1 MRYGGYNP
9 TTSEK
14 IFLDVNDVNSYTQNN
29 MYRMNIIKRNF
40 LRLLRVGAFGENEEI
55 EPMSEFK
62 WEVLFHIANI
72 HNVIGV
78 IFYAITQKR
87 IDENLIPYGV
97 IVKYKKIMEYDSS
110 NNSHLAT
117 SVCTSIQLPDAG
129 LSHMCNGFL
138 NNRLKC
144 IREKEPQSADASVET
159 LNMLDII
166 VQATES
172 AMTYGLSFA
181 TILRIGI
188 YLRVD
193 GDKIDFVKL
202 ENWLSKL
209 NLSRMAQLE
218 GSILIDIF
226 GFEKDEIPFVN
237 KLEPSA
243 HKIAI
248 EALEKPIRIDV
259 EEWKIRQKSTIFLAN
274 NSKAM
279 MKTVKNCMKYF
290 FFAPVEASSNF
301 LHRFASSLSN
311 LEE

>member
-1 MRYGGYNP
+1 
-9 TTSEK
+9 
-14 IFLDVNDVNSYTQNN
+14 
-29 MYRMNIIKRNF
+29 MNIIKRNF
-40 LRLLRVGAFGENEEI
+40 LRLLRLGAFGENEVI
-55 EPMSEFK
+55 EPMSKFK
-62 WEVLFHIANI
+62 WEVIFHIANI
-72 HNVIGV
+72 HNVVSV
-78 IFYAITQKR
+78 IFDGIAKNK
-87 IDENLIPYGV
+87 ENEALIPQD
-97 IVKYKKIMEYDSS
+97 IILKYKKILDEEGYGIKAQ
-110 NNSHLAT
+110 AT
-117 SVCTSIQLPDAG
+117 GSRPSVQLPDAG

-138 NNRLKC
+138 NARLKR
-144 IREKEPQSADASVET
+144 IRENEPQSADASVET

-166 VQATES
+166 VQATECT
-172 AMTYGLSFA
+172 MTYGLSFA

-202 ENWLSKL
+202 ENWLRKL
-209 NLSRMAQLE
+209 NLTRMAQLE

-226 GFEKDEIPFVN
+226 GFEMDEIPFVN
-237 KLEPSA
+237 KMEPSA

-248 EALEKPIRIDV
+248 EALEKPIRIDI
-259 EEWKIRQKSTIFLAN
+259 EEWKISQKSTIFLAN

>member
-1 MRYGGYNP
+1 
-9 TTSEK
+9 
-14 IFLDVNDVNSYTQNN
+14 
-29 MYRMNIIKRNF
+29 MNIIKRNF
-40 LRLLRVGAFGENEEI
+40 LRLLRLGAFGENEVI
-55 EPMSEFK
+55 EPMSKFK
-62 WEVLFHIANI
+62 WEVIFHIANI
-72 HNVIGV
+72 HNVVGV
-78 IFYAITQKR
+78 IFDGIAKNK
-87 IDENLIPYGV
+87 ENEALIPQD
-97 IVKYKKIMEYDSS
+97 IILKYKKILDEEGYGIK
-110 NNSHLAT
+110 AQT
-117 SVCTSIQLPDAG
+117 TGARPSVQLPDAG

-138 NNRLKC
+138 NARLKR
-144 IREKEPQSADASVET
+144 IRENEPQSADASVET

-166 VQATES
+166 VQATECT
-172 AMTYGLSFA
+172 MTYGLSFA

-202 ENWLSKL
+202 ENWLRKL
-209 NLSRMAQLE
+209 NLTRMAQLE

-226 GFEKDEIPFVN
+226 GFEMDEIPFVN
-237 KLEPSA
+237 KMEPSA

-248 EALEKPIRIDV
+248 EALEKPIRIDI
-259 EEWKIRQKSTIFLAN
+259 EEWKISQKSTIFLAN

>member
-1 MRYGGYNP
+1 
-9 TTSEK
+9 
-14 IFLDVNDVNSYTQNN
+14 
-29 MYRMNIIKRNF
+29 MNIIKRNF
-40 LRLLRVGAFGENEEI
+40 LRLLRLGAFGENEVI
-55 EPMSEFK
+55 EPMSKFK
-62 WEVLFHIANI
+62 WEVIFHIANI
-72 HNVIGV
+72 HNVVGV
-78 IFYAITQKR
+78 IFDGIAKNK
-87 IDENLIPYGV
+87 ENEALIPQD
-97 IVKYKKIMEYDSS
+97 IILKYKKILDEEGYGIKAQAMGSRP
-110 NNSHLAT
+110 
-117 SVCTSIQLPDAG
+117 SVQLPDAG

-138 NNRLKC
+138 NARLKR
-144 IREKEPQSADASVET
+144 IRENEPQSADASVET

-166 VQATES
+166 VQATECT
-172 AMTYGLSFA
+172 MTYGLSFA

-202 ENWLSKL
+202 ENWLRKL
-209 NLSRMAQLE
+209 NLTRMAQLE

-226 GFEKDEIPFVN
+226 GFEMDEIPFEN
-237 KLEPSA
+237 KMEPSA

-248 EALEKPIRIDV
+248 EALEKPIRIDI
-259 EEWKIRQKSTIFLAN
+259 EEWKISQKSTIFLAN

>member
-1 MRYGGYNP
+1 
-9 TTSEK
+9 
-14 IFLDVNDVNSYTQNN
+14 
-29 MYRMNIIKRNF
+29 MNIIKRNF
-40 LRLLRVGAFGENEEI
+40 LRLLRLGAFGENEVI
-55 EPMSEFK
+55 EPMSKFK
-62 WEVLFHIANI
+62 WEVIFHIANI
-72 HNVIGV
+72 HNVVGL
-78 IFYAITQKR
+78 IFDGIAKNK
-87 IDENLIPYGV
+87 ENEALIPQD
-97 IVKYKKIMEYDSS
+97 IILKYKKILDEEGYGIKAQ
-110 NNSHLAT
+110 AT
-117 SVCTSIQLPDAG
+117 GSRPSVQLPDAG

-138 NNRLKC
+138 NARLKR
-144 IREKEPQSADASVET
+144 IRENEPQSADASVET

-166 VQATES
+166 VQATECT
-172 AMTYGLSFA
+172 MTYGLSFA

-188 YLRVD
+188 YLRED

-202 ENWLSKL
+202 ENWLRKL
-209 NLSRMAQLE
+209 NLTRMAQLE

-226 GFEKDEIPFVN
+226 GFEMDEIPFVN
-237 KLEPSA
+237 KMEPSA

-248 EALEKPIRIDV
+248 EALEKPIRIDI

>member
-1 MRYGGYNP
+1 
-9 TTSEK
+9 
-14 IFLDVNDVNSYTQNN
+14 
-29 MYRMNIIKRNF
+29 MNIIKRNF
-40 LRLLRVGAFGENEEI
+40 LRLLRLGAFGENEVI
-55 EPMSEFK
+55 EPMSKFK
-62 WEVLFHIANI
+62 WEVIFHIANI
-72 HNVIGV
+72 HNVVGL
-78 IFYAITQKR
+78 IFDGIAKNK
-87 IDENLIPYGV
+87 ENEALIPQD
-97 IVKYKKIMEYDSS
+97 IILKYKKILDEEGYGIKAQ
-110 NNSHLAT
+110 AT
-117 SVCTSIQLPDAG
+117 GSRPSVQLPDAG

-138 NNRLKC
+138 NARLKR
-144 IREKEPQSADASVET
+144 IRENEPQSADASVET

-166 VQATES
+166 VQATECT
-172 AMTYGLSFA
+172 MTYGLSFA

-202 ENWLSKL
+202 ENWLRKL
-209 NLSRMAQLE
+209 NLTRMAQLE

-226 GFEKDEIPFVN
+226 GFEMDEIPFVN
-237 KLEPSA
+237 KMEPSA

-248 EALEKPIRIDV
+248 EALEKPIRIDI

-279 MKTVKNCMKYF
+279 MKTVKNCMKYL

>member
-1 MRYGGYNP
+1 
-9 TTSEK
+9 
-14 IFLDVNDVNSYTQNN
+14 
-29 MYRMNIIKRNF
+29 MNIIKRNF
-40 LRLLRVGAFGENEEI
+40 LRLLRLGAFGENEVI
-55 EPMSEFK
+55 EPMSKFK
-62 WEVLFHIANI
+62 WEVIFHIANN
-72 HNVIGV
+72 HNVVGL
-78 IFYAITQKR
+78 IFDGIAKNK
-87 IDENLIPYGV
+87 ENEALIPQD
-97 IVKYKKIMEYDSS
+97 IILKYKKILDEEGYGIKAQ
-110 NNSHLAT
+110 AT
-117 SVCTSIQLPDAG
+117 GSRPSVQLPDAG

-138 NNRLKC
+138 NARLKR
-144 IREKEPQSADASVET
+144 IRENEPQSADASVET

-166 VQATES
+166 VQATECT
-172 AMTYGLSFA
+172 MTYGLSFA

-202 ENWLSKL
+202 ENWLRKL
-209 NLSRMAQLE
+209 NLTRMAQLE

-226 GFEKDEIPFVN
+226 GFEMDEIPFVN
-237 KLEPSA
+237 KMEPSA

-248 EALEKPIRIDV
+248 EALEKPIRIDI

>member
-1 MRYGGYNP
+1 
-9 TTSEK
+9 
-14 IFLDVNDVNSYTQNN
+14 
-29 MYRMNIIKRNF
+29 MNIIKRNF
-40 LRLLRVGAFGENEEI
+40 LRLLRLGAFGENEVI
-55 EPMSEFK
+55 EPMSKFK
-62 WEVLFHIANI
+62 WEVIFHIANI
-72 HNVIGV
+72 HNVVGL
-78 IFYAITQKR
+78 IFDGIAKNK
-87 IDENLIPYGV
+87 ENEALIPQD
-97 IVKYKKIMEYDSS
+97 IILKYKKILDEEGYGIKAQ
-110 NNSHLAT
+110 AT
-117 SVCTSIQLPDAG
+117 GSRPSVQLPDAG

-138 NNRLKC
+138 NARLKR
-144 IREKEPQSADASVET
+144 IRENEPQSADASVET

-166 VQATES
+166 VQATECT
-172 AMTYGLSFA
+172 MTYGLSFA

-193 GDKIDFVKL
+193 GDKIDFIKL
-202 ENWLSKL
+202 ENWLRKL
-209 NLSRMAQLE
+209 NLTRMAQLE

-226 GFEKDEIPFVN
+226 GFEMDEIPFVN
-237 KLEPSA
+237 KMEPSA

-248 EALEKPIRIDV
+248 EALEKPIRIDI

>member
-1 MRYGGYNP
+1 
-9 TTSEK
+9 
-14 IFLDVNDVNSYTQNN
+14 
-29 MYRMNIIKRNF
+29 MNIIKRNF
-40 LRLLRVGAFGENEEI
+40 LRLLRLGAFGENEVI
-55 EPMSEFK
+55 EPMSKFK
-62 WEVLFHIANI
+62 WEMIFHIANI
-72 HNVIGV
+72 HNVVGL
-78 IFYAITQKR
+78 IFDGIAKNK
-87 IDENLIPYGV
+87 ENEALIPQD
-97 IVKYKKIMEYDSS
+97 IILKYKKILDEEGYGIKAQ
-110 NNSHLAT
+110 AT
-117 SVCTSIQLPDAG
+117 GSRPSVQLPDAG

-138 NNRLKC
+138 NARLKR
-144 IREKEPQSADASVET
+144 IRENEPQSADASVET

-166 VQATES
+166 VQATECT
-172 AMTYGLSFA
+172 MTYGLSFA

-202 ENWLSKL
+202 ENWLRKL
-209 NLSRMAQLE
+209 NLTRMAQLE

-226 GFEKDEIPFVN
+226 GFEMDEIPFVN
-237 KLEPSA
+237 KMEPSA

-248 EALEKPIRIDV
+248 EALEKPIRIDI

>member
-1 MRYGGYNP
+1 
-9 TTSEK
+9 
-14 IFLDVNDVNSYTQNN
+14 
-29 MYRMNIIKRNF
+29 MNIIKRNF
-40 LRLLRVGAFGENEEI
+40 LRLLRLGAFGENEVI
-55 EPMSEFK
+55 EPMSKFK
-62 WEVLFHIANI
+62 WEVIFHIANI
-72 HNVIGV
+72 HNVVGV
-78 IFYAITQKR
+78 IFDGIAKNK
-87 IDENLIPYGV
+87 ENEALIPQD
-97 IVKYKKIMEYDSS
+97 IILKYKKILDEEGYGIKAQ
-110 NNSHLAT
+110 AT
-117 SVCTSIQLPDAG
+117 GSRPSVQLPDAG

-138 NNRLKC
+138 NARLKR
-144 IREKEPQSADASVET
+144 IRENEPQSADASVET

-166 VQATES
+166 VQATECT
-172 AMTYGLSFA
+172 MTYGLSFA

-188 YLRVD
+188 YLSVD

-202 ENWLSKL
+202 ENWLRKL
-209 NLSRMAQLE
+209 NLTRMAQLE

-226 GFEKDEIPFVN
+226 GFEMDEIPFVN
-237 KLEPSA
+237 KMEPSA

-248 EALEKPIRIDV
+248 EALEKPIRIDI
-259 EEWKIRQKSTIFLAN
+259 EEWKISQKSTIFLAN

>member
-1 MRYGGYNP
+1 
-9 TTSEK
+9 
-14 IFLDVNDVNSYTQNN
+14 
-29 MYRMNIIKRNF
+29 MNIIKRNF
-40 LRLLRVGAFGENEEI
+40 LRLLRLGAFGENEVI
-55 EPMSEFK
+55 EPMSKFK
-62 WEVLFHIANI
+62 WEVIFHIANI
-72 HNVIGV
+72 HNVVGV
-78 IFYAITQKR
+78 IFDGIAKNK
-87 IDENLIPYGV
+87 ENEALIPQD
-97 IVKYKKIMEYDSS
+97 IILKYKKILDEEGYGIKSQTTGS
-110 NNSHLAT
+110 RP
-117 SVCTSIQLPDAG
+117 SVQLPDAG

-138 NNRLKC
+138 NARLKR
-144 IREKEPQSADASVET
+144 IRENEPQSADASVET

-166 VQATES
+166 VQATDCT
-172 AMTYGLSFA
+172 MTYGLSFA

-202 ENWLSKL
+202 ENWLRKL
-209 NLSRMAQLE
+209 NLTRMAQLE

-226 GFEKDEIPFVN
+226 GFEMDEIPFVN
-237 KLEPSA
+237 KMEPSA

-248 EALEKPIRIDV
+248 EALEKPIRIDI
-259 EEWKIRQKSTIFLAN
+259 EEWKISQKSTIFLAN

>member
-1 MRYGGYNP
+1 
-9 TTSEK
+9 
-14 IFLDVNDVNSYTQNN
+14 
-29 MYRMNIIKRNF
+29 MNIIKRNF
-40 LRLLRVGAFGENEEI
+40 LRLLRLGAFGENEVI
-55 EPMSEFK
+55 EPMSKFK
-62 WEVLFHIANI
+62 WEVIFHIANI
-72 HNVIGV
+72 HNVVGV
-78 IFYAITQKR
+78 IFDGIAKNK
-87 IDENLIPYGV
+87 ENEALIPQD
-97 IVKYKKIMEYDSS
+97 IILKYKMILDEEGYGIKAQ
-110 NNSHLAT
+110 AT
-117 SVCTSIQLPDAG
+117 GSRPSVQLPDAG

-138 NNRLKC
+138 NARLKR
-144 IREKEPQSADASVET
+144 IRENEPQSADASVET

-166 VQATES
+166 VQATECT
-172 AMTYGLSFA
+172 MTYGLSFA

-202 ENWLSKL
+202 ENWLRKL
-209 NLSRMAQLE
+209 NLTRMAQLE

-226 GFEKDEIPFVN
+226 GFEMDEIPFVN
-237 KLEPSA
+237 KMEPSA

-248 EALEKPIRIDV
+248 EALEKPIRIDI
-259 EEWKIRQKSTIFLAN
+259 EEWKISQKSTIFLAN

>member
-1 MRYGGYNP
+1 
-9 TTSEK
+9 
-14 IFLDVNDVNSYTQNN
+14 
-29 MYRMNIIKRNF
+29 MNIIKRNF
-40 LRLLRVGAFGENEEI
+40 LRLLRLGAFGENEVI
-55 EPMSEFK
+55 EPMSKFK
-62 WEVLFHIANI
+62 WEVIFHIANI
-72 HNVIGV
+72 HNVVGV
-78 IFYAITQKR
+78 IFDGIAKNK
-87 IDENLIPYGV
+87 ENEALIPQD
-97 IVKYKKIMEYDSS
+97 IILKYKKILDEEGYGIKAQ
-110 NNSHLAT
+110 AT
-117 SVCTSIQLPDAG
+117 GSRPSVQLPDAG

-138 NNRLKC
+138 NARLKR
-144 IREKEPQSADASVET
+144 IRENEPQSADASVET

-166 VQATES
+166 VQATECT
-172 AMTYGLSFA
+172 MTYGLSFA

-193 GDKIDFVKL
+193 GDQIDFVKL
-202 ENWLSKL
+202 ENWLRKL
-209 NLSRMAQLE
+209 NLTRMAQLE

-226 GFEKDEIPFVN
+226 GFEMDEIPFVN
-237 KLEPSA
+237 KMEPSA

-248 EALEKPIRIDV
+248 EALEKPIRIDI
-259 EEWKIRQKSTIFLAN
+259 EEWKISQKSTIFLAN

>member
-1 MRYGGYNP
+1 
-9 TTSEK
+9 
-14 IFLDVNDVNSYTQNN
+14 
-29 MYRMNIIKRNF
+29 MNIIKRNF
-40 LRLLRVGAFGENEEI
+40 LRLLRLGAFGENEVI
-55 EPMSEFK
+55 EPMSKFK
-62 WEVLFHIANI
+62 WEVIFHIANI
-72 HNVIGV
+72 HNVVGV
-78 IFYAITQKR
+78 IFDGIAKNK
-87 IDENLIPYGV
+87 ENEALIPQD
-97 IVKYKKIMEYDSS
+97 IILKYKKILDEEGYGIKAQ
-110 NNSHLAT
+110 AT
-117 SVCTSIQLPDAG
+117 GARPSVQLPDAG

-138 NNRLKC
+138 NARLKR
-144 IREKEPQSADASVET
+144 IRENEPQSTDASVET

-166 VQATES
+166 VQATECT
-172 AMTYGLSFA
+172 MTYGLSFA

-202 ENWLSKL
+202 ENWLRKL
-209 NLSRMAQLE
+209 NLTRMAQLE

-226 GFEKDEIPFVN
+226 GFEMDEIPFVN
-237 KLEPSA
+237 KMEPSA

-248 EALEKPIRIDV
+248 EALEKPIRIDI
-259 EEWKIRQKSTIFLAN
+259 EEWKISQKSTIFLAN

>member
-1 MRYGGYNP
+1 
-9 TTSEK
+9 
-14 IFLDVNDVNSYTQNN
+14 
-29 MYRMNIIKRNF
+29 MNIIKRNF
-40 LRLLRVGAFGENEEI
+40 LRLLRLGAFGENEVI
-55 EPMSEFK
+55 EPMSKFK
-62 WEVLFHIANI
+62 WEVIFHIANI
-72 HNVIGV
+72 HNVVGV
-78 IFYAITQKR
+78 IFEGIAKNK
-87 IDENLIPYGV
+87 ENEALIPQD
-97 IVKYKKIMEYDSS
+97 IILKYKKTLDEEGYGIKAQ
-110 NNSHLAT
+110 AT
-117 SVCTSIQLPDAG
+117 GSRPSVQLPDAG

-138 NNRLKC
+138 NARLKR
-144 IREKEPQSADASVET
+144 IRENEPQSADASVET

-166 VQATES
+166 VQATECT
-172 AMTYGLSFA
+172 MTYGLSFA

-202 ENWLSKL
+202 ENWLRKL
-209 NLSRMAQLE
+209 NLTRMAQLE

-226 GFEKDEIPFVN
+226 GFEMDEIPFVN
-237 KLEPSA
+237 KMEPSA

-248 EALEKPIRIDV
+248 EALEKPIRIDI
-259 EEWKIRQKSTIFLAN
+259 EEWKISQKSTIFLAN

>member
-1 MRYGGYNP
+1 
-9 TTSEK
+9 
-14 IFLDVNDVNSYTQNN
+14 
-29 MYRMNIIKRNF
+29 MNIIKRNF
-40 LRLLRVGAFGENEEI
+40 LRLLRLGAFGENEVI
-55 EPMSEFK
+55 EPMSKFK
-62 WEVLFHIANI
+62 WEVIFHIANI
-72 HNVIGV
+72 HNVVGV
-78 IFYAITQKR
+78 IFDGIAKNK
-87 IDENLIPYGV
+87 ENEALIPQD
-97 IVKYKKIMEYDSS
+97 IILKYKKILDEEGYGIKAQTTGSRP
-110 NNSHLAT
+110 
-117 SVCTSIQLPDAG
+117 SVQLPDAG

-138 NNRLKC
+138 NARLKR
-144 IREKEPQSADASVET
+144 IRENEPQSADASIET

-166 VQATES
+166 VQATECT
-172 AMTYGLSFA
+172 MTYGLSFA

-202 ENWLSKL
+202 ENWLRKL
-209 NLSRMAQLE
+209 NLTRMAQLE

-226 GFEKDEIPFVN
+226 GFEMDEIPFVN
-237 KLEPSA
+237 KMEPSA

-248 EALEKPIRIDV
+248 EALEKPIRIDI
-259 EEWKIRQKSTIFLAN
+259 EEWKISQKSTIFLAN

>member
-1 MRYGGYNP
+1 
-9 TTSEK
+9 
-14 IFLDVNDVNSYTQNN
+14 
-29 MYRMNIIKRNF
+29 MNIIKRNF
-40 LRLLRVGAFGENEEI
+40 LRLLRLGAFGENEVI
-55 EPMSEFK
+55 EPMSKFK
-62 WEVLFHIANI
+62 WEVICHIANI
-72 HNVIGV
+72 HNVVSV
-78 IFYAITQKR
+78 IFDGIAKNK
-87 IDENLIPYGV
+87 ENEALIPQD
-97 IVKYKKIMEYDSS
+97 IILKYKKILDEEGYGIKAQTTGSRP
-110 NNSHLAT
+110 
-117 SVCTSIQLPDAG
+117 SVQLPDAG

-138 NNRLKC
+138 NARLKR
-144 IREKEPQSADASVET
+144 IRENEPQSADASVET

-166 VQATES
+166 VQATECT
-172 AMTYGLSFA
+172 MTYGLSFA

-202 ENWLSKL
+202 ENWLRKL
-209 NLSRMAQLE
+209 NLTRMAQLE

-226 GFEKDEIPFVN
+226 GFEMDEIPFVN
-237 KLEPSA
+237 KMEPSA

-248 EALEKPIRIDV
+248 EALEKPIRIDI
-259 EEWKIRQKSTIFLAN
+259 EEWKISQKSTIFLAN

>member
-1 MRYGGYNP
+1 
-9 TTSEK
+9 
-14 IFLDVNDVNSYTQNN
+14 
-29 MYRMNIIKRNF
+29 MNIIKRNF
-40 LRLLRVGAFGENEEI
+40 LRLLRLGAFGENEVI
-55 EPMSEFK
+55 EPMSKFK
-62 WEVLFHIANI
+62 WEVIFHIANI
-72 HNVIGV
+72 HNVVGL
-78 IFYAITQKR
+78 IFDGIAKNK
-87 IDENLIPYGV
+87 ENEALIPQD
-97 IVKYKKIMEYDSS
+97 IILKYKKILDEEGYGIKAQ
-110 NNSHLAT
+110 AT
-117 SVCTSIQLPDAG
+117 WSRPSVQLPDAG

-138 NNRLKC
+138 NARLKR
-144 IREKEPQSADASVET
+144 IRENEPQSADASVET

-166 VQATES
+166 VQATECT
-172 AMTYGLSFA
+172 MTYGLSFA

-202 ENWLSKL
+202 ENWLRKL
-209 NLSRMAQLE
+209 NLTRMAQLE

-226 GFEKDEIPFVN
+226 GFEMDEIPFVN
-237 KLEPSA
+237 KMEPSA

-248 EALEKPIRIDV
+248 EALEKPIRIDI

>member
-1 MRYGGYNP
+1 
-9 TTSEK
+9 
-14 IFLDVNDVNSYTQNN
+14 
-29 MYRMNIIKRNF
+29 MNIIKRNF
-40 LRLLRVGAFGENEEI
+40 LRLLRLGAFGENEVI
-55 EPMSEFK
+55 EPMSKFK
-62 WEVLFHIANI
+62 WEVIFHIANI
-72 HNVIGV
+72 HNVVGV
-78 IFYAITQKR
+78 IFDGIAKNK
-87 IDENLIPYGV
+87 ENEALIPQD
-97 IVKYKKIMEYDSS
+97 IILKYKKILDEEGYGIKAK
-110 NNSHLAT
+110 AT
-117 SVCTSIQLPDAG
+117 GSRPSVQLPDAG

-138 NNRLKC
+138 NARLKR
-144 IREKEPQSADASVET
+144 IRENEPQSADASVET

-166 VQATES
+166 VQATECT
-172 AMTYGLSFA
+172 MTYGLSFA

-202 ENWLSKL
+202 ENWLRKL
-209 NLSRMAQLE
+209 NLTRMAQLE

-226 GFEKDEIPFVN
+226 GFEMDEIPFVN
-237 KLEPSA
+237 KMEPRA

-248 EALEKPIRIDV
+248 EALEKPIRIDI
-259 EEWKIRQKSTIFLAN
+259 EEWKISQKSTIFLAN

>member
-1 MRYGGYNP
+1 
-9 TTSEK
+9 
-14 IFLDVNDVNSYTQNN
+14 
-29 MYRMNIIKRNF
+29 MNIIKRNF
-40 LRLLRVGAFGENEEI
+40 LRLLRLGAFGENEVI
-55 EPMSEFK
+55 EPMSKFK
-62 WEVLFHIANI
+62 WEVIFHIANI
-72 HNVIGV
+72 HNVVGL
-78 IFYAITQKR
+78 IFDGIAKNK
-87 IDENLIPYGV
+87 ENEALIPQD
-97 IVKYKKIMEYDSS
+97 IILKYKKILDEEGYGIKAQ
-110 NNSHLAT
+110 AT
-117 SVCTSIQLPDAG
+117 GSRPSVQLPDAG

-138 NNRLKC
+138 NARLKR
-144 IREKEPQSADASVET
+144 IRENEPQSADASVET

-166 VQATES
+166 VQATECT
-172 AMTYGLSFA
+172 MTYGLSFA

-202 ENWLSKL
+202 ENWLRKL
-209 NLSRMAQLE
+209 NLTRMAQLE

-237 KLEPSA
+237 KMEPSA

-248 EALEKPIRIDV
+248 EALEKPIRIDI
-259 EEWKIRQKSTIFLAN
+259 EEWKISQKSTIFLAN

>member
-1 MRYGGYNP
+1 
-9 TTSEK
+9 
-14 IFLDVNDVNSYTQNN
+14 
-29 MYRMNIIKRNF
+29 MNIIKRNF
-40 LRLLRVGAFGENEEI
+40 LRLLRLGAFGENEVI
-55 EPMSEFK
+55 EPMSKFK
-62 WEVLFHIANI
+62 WEVIFHIANI
-72 HNVIGV
+72 HNVVGV
-78 IFYAITQKR
+78 IFDGIAKNK
-87 IDENLIPYGV
+87 ENEALIPQD
-97 IVKYKKIMEYDSS
+97 IILKYKKILDEEGYGIKAQAMGSRP
-110 NNSHLAT
+110 
-117 SVCTSIQLPDAG
+117 SVQLPDAG

-138 NNRLKC
+138 NARLKR
-144 IREKEPQSADASVET
+144 IRENEPQSADASVET

-166 VQATES
+166 VQATECT
-172 AMTYGLSFA
+172 MTYGLSFA

-202 ENWLSKL
+202 ENWLRKL
-209 NLSRMAQLE
+209 NLTRMAQLE

-226 GFEKDEIPFVN
+226 GFEMDEIPFVN
-237 KLEPSA
+237 KMEPSA

-248 EALEKPIRIDV
+248 EALEKPIRIDI

>member
-1 MRYGGYNP
+1 
-9 TTSEK
+9 
-14 IFLDVNDVNSYTQNN
+14 
-29 MYRMNIIKRNF
+29 MNIIKRNF
-40 LRLLRVGAFGENEEI
+40 LRLLRLGAFGENEVI
-55 EPMSEFK
+55 EPMSKFK
-62 WEVLFHIANI
+62 WEVIFHIANI
-72 HNVIGV
+72 HNVVGL
-78 IFYAITQKR
+78 IFDGIAKNK
-87 IDENLIPYGV
+87 ENEALIPQD
-97 IVKYKKIMEYDSS
+97 IILKYKKILDEEGYCIKAQ
-110 NNSHLAT
+110 AT
-117 SVCTSIQLPDAG
+117 GSRPSVQLPDAG
-129 LSHMCNGFL
+129 LSHMSNGFL
-138 NNRLKC
+138 NARLKR
-144 IREKEPQSADASVET
+144 IRENEPQSADASVET

-166 VQATES
+166 VQATECT
-172 AMTYGLSFA
+172 MTYGLSFA

-202 ENWLSKL
+202 ENWLRKL
-209 NLSRMAQLE
+209 NLTRMAQLE

-226 GFEKDEIPFVN
+226 GFEMDEIPFVN
-237 KLEPSA
+237 KMEPSA

-248 EALEKPIRIDV
+248 EALEKPIRIDI

>member
-1 MRYGGYNP
+1 
-9 TTSEK
+9 
-14 IFLDVNDVNSYTQNN
+14 
-29 MYRMNIIKRNF
+29 MNIIKRNF
-40 LRLLRVGAFGENEEI
+40 LRLLRLGAFGENEVI
-55 EPMSEFK
+55 EPMSKFK
-62 WEVLFHIANI
+62 WEVIFHIANI
-72 HNVIGV
+72 HNVVGV
-78 IFYAITQKR
+78 IFDGIAKNK
-87 IDENLIPYGV
+87 ENEALIPQD
-97 IVKYKKIMEYDSS
+97 IILKYKKILDEEGYGIKAQ
-110 NNSHLAT
+110 AT
-117 SVCTSIQLPDAG
+117 GSRPSVQLPDAG

-138 NNRLKC
+138 NARLKR
-144 IREKEPQSADASVET
+144 IRENEPQSADASVGT

-166 VQATES
+166 VQATECT
-172 AMTYGLSFA
+172 MTYGLSFA

-202 ENWLSKL
+202 ENWLRKL
-209 NLSRMAQLE
+209 NLTRMAQLE

-226 GFEKDEIPFVN
+226 GFEMDEIPFVN
-237 KLEPSA
+237 KMEPRA

-248 EALEKPIRIDV
+248 EALEKPIRIDI
-259 EEWKIRQKSTIFLAN
+259 EEWKISQKSTIFLAN

>member
-1 MRYGGYNP
+1 
-9 TTSEK
+9 
-14 IFLDVNDVNSYTQNN
+14 
-29 MYRMNIIKRNF
+29 MNIIKRNF
-40 LRLLRVGAFGENEEI
+40 LRLLRLGAFGENEVI
-55 EPMSEFK
+55 EPMSKFK
-62 WEVLFHIANI
+62 WEVIFHIANI
-72 HNVIGV
+72 HNVVGV
-78 IFYAITQKR
+78 IFDGIAKNK
-87 IDENLIPYGV
+87 ENEALIPQD
-97 IVKYKKIMEYDSS
+97 IILKYKKILDEEGYGIKAQ
-110 NNSHLAT
+110 AT
-117 SVCTSIQLPDAG
+117 GSRPSVQLPDAG

-138 NNRLKC
+138 NARLKR
-144 IREKEPQSADASVET
+144 IRENEPQSADASVET

-166 VQATES
+166 VQATECT
-172 AMTYGLSFA
+172 MTYGLSFA

-202 ENWLSKL
+202 ENWLRKL
-209 NLSRMAQLE
+209 NLTRMAQLE

-226 GFEKDEIPFVN
+226 GLEMDEIPFVN
-237 KLEPSA
+237 KMEPSA

-248 EALEKPIRIDV
+248 EALEKPIRIDI
-259 EEWKIRQKSTIFLAN
+259 EEWKISQKSTIFLAN

>member
-1 MRYGGYNP
+1 
-9 TTSEK
+9 
-14 IFLDVNDVNSYTQNN
+14 
-29 MYRMNIIKRNF
+29 MNIIKRNF
-40 LRLLRVGAFGENEEI
+40 LRLLRLGAFGENEVI
-55 EPMSEFK
+55 EPMSKFK
-62 WEVLFHIANI
+62 WEVIFHIANI
-72 HNVIGV
+72 HNVVSV
-78 IFYAITQKR
+78 IFDGIAKNK
-87 IDENLIPYGV
+87 ENEALIPQD
-97 IVKYKKIMEYDSS
+97 IILKYKKILDEEGYGIKAQTTGSRP
-110 NNSHLAT
+110 
-117 SVCTSIQLPDAG
+117 SVQLPDAG

-138 NNRLKC
+138 NARLKR
-144 IREKEPQSADASVET
+144 IRENEPQSADASVET

-166 VQATES
+166 VQATECT
-172 AMTYGLSFA
+172 MTYGLSFA

-202 ENWLSKL
+202 ENWLRKL
-209 NLSRMAQLE
+209 NLTRMAQLE

-226 GFEKDEIPFVN
+226 GFEMDEIPFVN
-237 KLEPSA
+237 KMEPSA

-248 EALEKPIRIDV
+248 EALEKPIRIDI
-259 EEWKIRQKSTIFLAN
+259 EEWKISQKSTIFLAN

>member
-1 MRYGGYNP
+1 
-9 TTSEK
+9 
-14 IFLDVNDVNSYTQNN
+14 
-29 MYRMNIIKRNF
+29 MNIIKRNF
-40 LRLLRVGAFGENEEI
+40 LRLLRLGAFGENEVI
-55 EPMSEFK
+55 EPMSKFK
-62 WEVLFHIANI
+62 WEVIFHIANI
-72 HNVIGV
+72 HNVVGL
-78 IFYAITQKR
+78 IFDGIAKNK
-87 IDENLIPYGV
+87 ENEALIPQD
-97 IVKYKKIMEYDSS
+97 IILKYKKILDEEGYGIKAQ
-110 NNSHLAT
+110 AT
-117 SVCTSIQLPDAG
+117 GSIPSVQLPDAG
-129 LSHMCNGFL
+129 LSHMFNGFL
-138 NNRLKC
+138 NARLKR
-144 IREKEPQSADASVET
+144 IRENEPQSADASVET

-166 VQATES
+166 VQATECT
-172 AMTYGLSFA
+172 MTYGLSFA

-202 ENWLSKL
+202 ENWLRKL
-209 NLSRMAQLE
+209 NLTRMAQLE

-226 GFEKDEIPFVN
+226 GFEMDEIPFVN
-237 KLEPSA
+237 KMEPSA

-248 EALEKPIRIDV
+248 EALEKPIRIDI

>member
-1 MRYGGYNP
+1 
-9 TTSEK
+9 
-14 IFLDVNDVNSYTQNN
+14 
-29 MYRMNIIKRNF
+29 MNIIKRNF
-40 LRLLRVGAFGENEEI
+40 LRLLRLGAFGENEVI
-55 EPMSEFK
+55 EPMSKFK
-62 WEVLFHIANI
+62 WEVIFHIANI
-72 HNVIGV
+72 HNVVGV
-78 IFYAITQKR
+78 IFDGIAKNK
-87 IDENLIPYGV
+87 ENEALIPQD
-97 IVKYKKIMEYDSS
+97 IILKYKKILDEEGYGIKAQ
-110 NNSHLAT
+110 AT
-117 SVCTSIQLPDAG
+117 GSRPSVQLPDAG

-138 NNRLKC
+138 NARLKR
-144 IREKEPQSADASVET
+144 IRENEPQSADASVET

-166 VQATES
+166 VQATECT
-172 AMTYGLSFA
+172 MTYGLSFA

-202 ENWLSKL
+202 ENWLRKL
-209 NLSRMAQLE
+209 NLTRMAQLE

-226 GFEKDEIPFVN
+226 GFEMDEIPFVN
-237 KLEPSA
+237 KMEPSA

-248 EALEKPIRIDV
+248 EALEKPIRIDI
-259 EEWKIRQKSTIFLAN
+259 EEWNISQKSTIFLAN

>member
-1 MRYGGYNP
+1 
-9 TTSEK
+9 
-14 IFLDVNDVNSYTQNN
+14 
-29 MYRMNIIKRNF
+29 MNIIKRNF
-40 LRLLRVGAFGENEEI
+40 LRLLRLGAFGENEVI
-55 EPMSEFK
+55 EPMSKFK
-62 WEVLFHIANI
+62 WEVIFHIANI
-72 HNVIGV
+72 HNVVGV
-78 IFYAITQKR
+78 IFDGIAKNK
-87 IDENLIPYGV
+87 ENEALIPQD
-97 IVKYKKIMEYDSS
+97 IILKYKKILDEEGYGIKSQTTSS
-110 NNSHLAT
+110 IP
-117 SVCTSIQLPDAG
+117 SVQLPDAG

-138 NNRLKC
+138 NARLKR
-144 IREKEPQSADASVET
+144 IRANEPQSTDASVET

-166 VQATES
+166 VQATECT
-172 AMTYGLSFA
+172 MTYGLSFA

-202 ENWLSKL
+202 ENWLRKL
-209 NLSRMAQLE
+209 NLTRMAQLE

-226 GFEKDEIPFVN
+226 GFEMDEIPFVN
-237 KLEPSA
+237 KMEPSA

-248 EALEKPIRIDV
+248 EALEKPIRIDI
-259 EEWKIRQKSTIFLAN
+259 EEWKISQKSTIFLAN

>member
-1 MRYGGYNP
+1 
-9 TTSEK
+9 
-14 IFLDVNDVNSYTQNN
+14 
-29 MYRMNIIKRNF
+29 MNIIKRNF
-40 LRLLRVGAFGENEEI
+40 LRLLRLGAFGENEII
-55 EPMSEFK
+55 EPMSKFK
-62 WEVLFHIANI
+62 WEVIFHIANI
-72 HNVIGV
+72 HNVVGL
-78 IFYAITQKR
+78 IFDSIAKNK
-87 IDENLIPYGV
+87 ENEALIPQD
-97 IVKYKKIMEYDSS
+97 IILKYKKILDEEGYGIKAQ
-110 NNSHLAT
+110 AT
-117 SVCTSIQLPDAG
+117 GSRPSVQLPDAG

-138 NNRLKC
+138 NARLKR
-144 IREKEPQSADASVET
+144 IRENEPQSADASVET

-166 VQATES
+166 VQATECT
-172 AMTYGLSFA
+172 MTYGLSFA

-202 ENWLSKL
+202 ENWLRKL
-209 NLSRMAQLE
+209 NLTRMAQLE

-226 GFEKDEIPFVN
+226 GFEMDEIPFVN
-237 KLEPSA
+237 KMEPSA

-248 EALEKPIRIDV
+248 EALEKPIRIDI

>member
-1 MRYGGYNP
+1 
-9 TTSEK
+9 
-14 IFLDVNDVNSYTQNN
+14 
-29 MYRMNIIKRNF
+29 MNIIKRNF
-40 LRLLRVGAFGENEEI
+40 LRLLRLGAFGENEVI
-55 EPMSEFK
+55 EPMSKFK
-62 WEVLFHIANI
+62 WEVIFHIANI
-72 HNVIGV
+72 HNVVGV
-78 IFYAITQKR
+78 IFDGIAKNK
-87 IDENLIPYGV
+87 ENEALIPQD
-97 IVKYKKIMEYDSS
+97 IILKYKKILDEEGYGIKAQ
-110 NNSHLAT
+110 AT
-117 SVCTSIQLPDAG
+117 GSRPSVQLPDAG
-129 LSHMCNGFL
+129 LSHMCNGYL
-138 NNRLKC
+138 NARLKR
-144 IREKEPQSADASVET
+144 IRENEPQSADASVET

-166 VQATES
+166 VQATECT
-172 AMTYGLSFA
+172 MTYGLSFA

-202 ENWLSKL
+202 ENWLRKL
-209 NLSRMAQLE
+209 NLTRMAQLE

-226 GFEKDEIPFVN
+226 GFEMDEIPFVN
-237 KLEPSA
+237 KMEPSA

-248 EALEKPIRIDV
+248 EALEKPIRIDI
-259 EEWKIRQKSTIFLAN
+259 EEWKISQKSTIFLAN

>member
-1 MRYGGYNP
+1 
-9 TTSEK
+9 
-14 IFLDVNDVNSYTQNN
+14 
-29 MYRMNIIKRNF
+29 MNIIKRNF
-40 LRLLRVGAFGENEEI
+40 LRLLRLGAFGENEVI
-55 EPMSEFK
+55 EPMSKFK
-62 WEVLFHIANI
+62 WEVIFHIANI
-72 HNVIGV
+72 HNVVGV
-78 IFYAITQKR
+78 IFDGIAKNN
-87 IDENLIPYGV
+87 ENEALIPQD
-97 IVKYKKIMEYDSS
+97 IILKYKKILDEEGYGIKAQ
-110 NNSHLAT
+110 AT
-117 SVCTSIQLPDAG
+117 GSRPSVQLPDAG

-138 NNRLKC
+138 NARLKR
-144 IREKEPQSADASVET
+144 IRENEPQSADASVET

-166 VQATES
+166 VQATECT
-172 AMTYGLSFA
+172 MTYGLSFA

-202 ENWLSKL
+202 ENWLRKL
-209 NLSRMAQLE
+209 NLTRVAQLE

-226 GFEKDEIPFVN
+226 GFEMEEIPFVN
-237 KLEPSA
+237 KMEPSA

-248 EALEKPIRIDV
+248 EALEKPIRIDI
-259 EEWKIRQKSTIFLAN
+259 EEWKISQKSTIFLAN

>member
-1 MRYGGYNP
+1 
-9 TTSEK
+9 
-14 IFLDVNDVNSYTQNN
+14 
-29 MYRMNIIKRNF
+29 MNIIKRNF
-40 LRLLRVGAFGENEEI
+40 LRLLRLGAFGENEVI
-55 EPMSEFK
+55 EPMSKFK
-62 WEVLFHIANI
+62 WEVIFHIANI
-72 HNVIGV
+72 HNVVGL
-78 IFYAITQKR
+78 IFDGIAKNK
-87 IDENLIPYGV
+87 ENEALIPQD
-97 IVKYKKIMEYDSS
+97 IILKYKKILDEEGYGIKAQ
-110 NNSHLAT
+110 AT
-117 SVCTSIQLPDAG
+117 GSRPSVQLPDAG

-138 NNRLKC
+138 NARLKR
-144 IREKEPQSADASVET
+144 IRENEPQSADASVET

-166 VQATES
+166 VQATECT
-172 AMTYGLSFA
+172 MTYGMSFA

-202 ENWLSKL
+202 ENWLRKL
-209 NLSRMAQLE
+209 NLTRMAQLE

-226 GFEKDEIPFVN
+226 GFEMDEIPFVN
-237 KLEPSA
+237 KMEPSA

-248 EALEKPIRIDV
+248 EALEKPIRIDI

-301 LHRFASSLSN
+301 LHRFASNLSN

>member
-1 MRYGGYNP
+1 
-9 TTSEK
+9 
-14 IFLDVNDVNSYTQNN
+14 
-29 MYRMNIIKRNF
+29 MNIIKRNF
-40 LRLLRVGAFGENEEI
+40 LRLLRLGAFGENEVI
-55 EPMSEFK
+55 EPMSKFK
-62 WEVLFHIANI
+62 WEVIFHIANI
-72 HNVIGV
+72 HNVVGV
-78 IFYAITQKR
+78 IFDGIAKNK
-87 IDENLIPYGV
+87 ENEALIPQD
-97 IVKYKKIMEYDSS
+97 IILKYKKILDEEGYGIKAQ
-110 NNSHLAT
+110 AT
-117 SVCTSIQLPDAG
+117 GSRPSVQLPHAG

-138 NNRLKC
+138 NARLKR
-144 IREKEPQSADASVET
+144 IRENEPQSADASVET

-166 VQATES
+166 VQATECT
-172 AMTYGLSFA
+172 MTYGLSFA

-202 ENWLSKL
+202 ENWLRKL
-209 NLSRMAQLE
+209 NLTRMAQLE

-226 GFEKDEIPFVN
+226 GFEMDEIPFVN
-237 KLEPSA
+237 KMEPSA

-248 EALEKPIRIDV
+248 EALEKPIRIDI
-259 EEWKIRQKSTIFLAN
+259 EEWKISQKSTIFLAN

>member
-1 MRYGGYNP
+1 
-9 TTSEK
+9 
-14 IFLDVNDVNSYTQNN
+14 
-29 MYRMNIIKRNF
+29 MNIIKRNF
-40 LRLLRVGAFGENEEI
+40 LRLLRLGAFGENEVI
-55 EPMSEFK
+55 EPMSKFK
-62 WEVLFHIANI
+62 WEVIFHIANI
-72 HNVIGV
+72 HNVVGV
-78 IFYAITQKR
+78 IFDGIAKNK
-87 IDENLIPYGV
+87 ENEALIPQD
-97 IVKYKKIMEYDSS
+97 IILKYKKILDEEGYGIKAQ
-110 NNSHLAT
+110 AT
-117 SVCTSIQLPDAG
+117 GAIPSVQLPDAG

-138 NNRLKC
+138 NARLKQ
-144 IREKEPQSADASVET
+144 IRENEPQSADASVET

-166 VQATES
+166 VQATECT
-172 AMTYGLSFA
+172 MTYGLSFA

-202 ENWLSKL
+202 ENWLRKL
-209 NLSRMAQLE
+209 NLTRMAQLE

-226 GFEKDEIPFVN
+226 GFEMDEIPFVN
-237 KLEPSA
+237 KMEPSA

-248 EALEKPIRIDV
+248 EALEKPIRIDI
-259 EEWKIRQKSTIFLAN
+259 EEWKISQKSTIFLAN

>member
-1 MRYGGYNP
+1 
-9 TTSEK
+9 
-14 IFLDVNDVNSYTQNN
+14 
-29 MYRMNIIKRNF
+29 MNIIKRNF
-40 LRLLRVGAFGENEEI
+40 LRLLRLGAFGENEVI
-55 EPMSEFK
+55 EPMSKFK
-62 WEVLFHIANI
+62 WEVIFHIANI
-72 HNVIGV
+72 HNVVGV
-78 IFYAITQKR
+78 IFDGIAKNK
-87 IDENLIPYGV
+87 ENEALIPQD
-97 IVKYKKIMEYDSS
+97 IILKYKKILDEEGYGIKAQ
-110 NNSHLAT
+110 AT
-117 SVCTSIQLPDAG
+117 GSIPSVQLPDAG

-138 NNRLKC
+138 NARLKR
-144 IREKEPQSADASVET
+144 IRENEPQSADASVET

-166 VQATES
+166 VQATECT
-172 AMTYGLSFA
+172 MTYGLSFA

-202 ENWLSKL
+202 ENWLRKL
-209 NLSRMAQLE
+209 NLTRMAQLE

-226 GFEKDEIPFVN
+226 GFEMDEIPFVN
-237 KLEPSA
+237 KMEPSA

-248 EALEKPIRIDV
+248 EALEKPIRIDI

>member
-1 MRYGGYNP
+1 
-9 TTSEK
+9 
-14 IFLDVNDVNSYTQNN
+14 
-29 MYRMNIIKRNF
+29 MNIIKRNF
-40 LRLLRVGAFGENEEI
+40 LRLLRLGAFGENEVI
-55 EPMSEFK
+55 EPMSKFK
-62 WEVLFHIANI
+62 WEVIFHIANI
-72 HNVIGV
+72 HNVVGV
-78 IFYAITQKR
+78 IFEGIAKNK
-87 IDENLIPYGV
+87 ENEALIPQD
-97 IVKYKKIMEYDSS
+97 IILKYKKILDEEGYGIKAQTTGSRP
-110 NNSHLAT
+110 
-117 SVCTSIQLPDAG
+117 SVQLPDAG

-138 NNRLKC
+138 NARLKR
-144 IREKEPQSADASVET
+144 IRENEPQSADASVET

-166 VQATES
+166 VQATECT
-172 AMTYGLSFA
+172 MTYGLSFA

-202 ENWLSKL
+202 ENWLRKL
-209 NLSRMAQLE
+209 NLTRMAQLE

-226 GFEKDEIPFVN
+226 GFEMDEIPFVN
-237 KLEPSA
+237 KMEPSA

-248 EALEKPIRIDV
+248 EALEKPIRIDI
-259 EEWKIRQKSTIFLAN
+259 EEWKISQKSTIFLAN

>member
-1 MRYGGYNP
+1 
-9 TTSEK
+9 
-14 IFLDVNDVNSYTQNN
+14 
-29 MYRMNIIKRNF
+29 MNIIKRNF
-40 LRLLRVGAFGENEEI
+40 LRLLRLGAFGENEVI
-55 EPMSEFK
+55 EPMSKFK
-62 WEVLFHIANI
+62 WEVIFHIANI
-72 HNVIGV
+72 HNVVGV
-78 IFYAITQKR
+78 IFDGIAKNK
-87 IDENLIPYGV
+87 ENEALIPQD
-97 IVKYKKIMEYDSS
+97 IILKYKKILDEEGYGIK
-110 NNSHLAT
+110 AQT
-117 SVCTSIQLPDAG
+117 TGARPSVQLPDAG

-138 NNRLKC
+138 NARLKR
-144 IREKEPQSADASVET
+144 IRENEPQSTDASVET

-166 VQATES
+166 VQATECT
-172 AMTYGLSFA
+172 MTYGLSFA

-202 ENWLSKL
+202 ENWLRKL
-209 NLSRMAQLE
+209 NLTRMAQLE

-226 GFEKDEIPFVN
+226 GFEMDEIPFVN
-237 KLEPSA
+237 KMEPSA

-248 EALEKPIRIDV
+248 EALEKPIRIDI
-259 EEWKIRQKSTIFLAN
+259 EEWKISQKSTIFLAN
-274 NSKAM
+274 NSKSM

>member
-1 MRYGGYNP
+1 
-9 TTSEK
+9 
-14 IFLDVNDVNSYTQNN
+14 
-29 MYRMNIIKRNF
+29 MNIIKRNF
-40 LRLLRVGAFGENEEI
+40 LRLLRLGAFGENEVI
-55 EPMSEFK
+55 EPMSKFK
-62 WEVLFHIANI
+62 WEVIFHIANI
-72 HNVIGV
+72 HNVVGV
-78 IFYAITQKR
+78 IFDGIAKNK
-87 IDENLIPYGV
+87 ENEALIPQD
-97 IVKYKKIMEYDSS
+97 IILKYKKILDEEGYGIKSQ
-110 NNSHLAT
+110 AT
-117 SVCTSIQLPDAG
+117 GSRPSVQLPDAG

-138 NNRLKC
+138 NARLKR
-144 IREKEPQSADASVET
+144 IRENEPQSADASVET

-166 VQATES
+166 VQATECT
-172 AMTYGLSFA
+172 MTYGLSFA

-202 ENWLSKL
+202 ENWLRKL
-209 NLSRMAQLE
+209 NLTRMAQLE

-226 GFEKDEIPFVN
+226 GFEMDEIPFVN
-237 KLEPSA
+237 KMEPSA

-248 EALEKPIRIDV
+248 EALEKPIRIDI
-259 EEWKIRQKSTIFLAN
+259 EEWKISQKSTIFLAN

-279 MKTVKNCMKYF
+279 METVKNCMKYF

>member
-1 MRYGGYNP
+1 M
-9 TTSEK
+9 K
-14 IFLDVNDVNSYTQNN
+14 
-29 MYRMNIIKRNF
+29 IIKRNF
-40 LRLLRVGAFGENEEI
+40 LRLLRLGAFGENEVI
-55 EPMSEFK
+55 EPMSKFK
-62 WEVLFHIANI
+62 WEVIFHIANI
-72 HNVIGV
+72 HNVVGV
-78 IFYAITQKR
+78 IFDGIAKNK
-87 IDENLIPYGV
+87 ENEALIPQD
-97 IVKYKKIMEYDSS
+97 IILKYKKILDEEGYGIKAQ
-110 NNSHLAT
+110 AT
-117 SVCTSIQLPDAG
+117 GSRPSVQLPDAG

-138 NNRLKC
+138 NARLKR
-144 IREKEPQSADASVET
+144 IRENEPQSADASVET

-166 VQATES
+166 VQATECT
-172 AMTYGLSFA
+172 MTYGLSFA

-202 ENWLSKL
+202 ENWLRKL
-209 NLSRMAQLE
+209 NLTRMAQLE

-226 GFEKDEIPFVN
+226 GFEMDEIPFVN
-237 KLEPSA
+237 KMEPSA

-248 EALEKPIRIDV
+248 EALEKPIRIDI
-259 EEWKIRQKSTIFLAN
+259 EEWKISQKSTIFLAN